1 MAGTTG
7 VEGSAAFH
15 SATAAFSFSIM
26 TSGGY
31 CPKYTPYTVRR
42 MYGLRKAD
50 LRALEAAG
58 LVKSEGKVET
68 YEVHLDFGRGNRA
81 LRHQY
86 REYYWTTKE
95 QK

>member
-1 MAGTTG
+1 MKASTPTPEALAALARW
-7 VEGSAAFH
+7 VEDDR
-15 SATAAFSFSIM
+15 
-26 TSGGY
+26 SGGY